1 MQRTPSLLFC
11 IIMDVLGCAT
21 YLLPGIGES
30 FDIAF
35 APVSAIIYFFAFR
48 GMRGIIGGSINFIEE
63 LLPGT
68 DIIPTFTI
76 TWLLVNRSRKVR
88 ETESLKG

>member
-1 MQRTPSLLFC
+1 MQRRPPLLFC
-11 IIMDVLGCAT
+11 IVMDLLGCAT
-21 YLLPGIGES
+21 YILPVLGES

-35 APVSAIIYFFAFR
+35 APISAIIYFIAFR

-76 TWLLVNRSRKVR
+76 TWLLIHYKSKSIVP
-88 ETESLKG
+88 

>member
-1 MQRTPSLLFC
+1 MPQKPSLQFC
-11 IIMDVLGCAT
+11 ILMDLLGCAT
-21 YLLPGIGES
+21 YLIPGIGEW

-35 APVSAIIYFFAFR
+35 APISAIIYFIAFK
-48 GMRGIIGGSINFIEE
+48 GMRGVIGGSINFLEE

-76 TWLLVNRSRKVR
+76 TWLLIRYDKQS
-88 ETESLKG
+88 T